1 MCEGRIREV
10 ASCRKR
16 LKWESCRLAFA
27 AILHS
32 PQIYPTTGCIYLEIH
47 NHILW
52 HENSSKMSAIEALYI
67 FDEHKYVSR
76 NTSTS
81 SLHYILIVQLS
92 TLILDHVYTNRPPPA
107 PTLLPLYLQQS
118 SPRPSIIYLPSLN
131 PPIILHS
138 IIQDNL
144 LFLSP
149 SSSDTEPL
157 LVLEFLHR
165 VADAL
170 EEFLGS
176 PLLASKIAAS
186 YDIVAQVVA
195 EMADAGVV
203 CQGEASALRDVVE
216 TGPGVLKNLLGS
228 LGATGSSPAL
238 SGSGGVAGPSV
249 LRPQIP
255 QAQSSQG
262 SAIPWRRS
270 NVRHTSNE
278 LYVDIVESLSVT
290 IAPSGRPLAA
300 FANGSVVFTAKVS
313 GVPDLL
319 LSLSTG
325 GKGAGMG
332 TRGDQLRRVMERAV
346 FHPCVR
352 LNKWKSEGVLSFV
365 PPDGRF
371 ALCGY
376 EADLLGAD
384 APLTSNATNKNS
396 ITNLNLPASIEV
408 STGLGS
414 SGADFEVRVT
424 PSASSATSVAAASL
438 QSNLGRSGT
447 SAFRTAGS
455 TSGDSK
461 NPSLEDLTVHV
472 PLPSAVR
479 NVSDLRASKGEA
491 HWSPV
496 EGYVEWKIPPKEF
509 GPSSAVLR
517 CTIQGPL
524 SDDDEDGKT
533 GSVMNGM
540 TATTYDYDEDSTYQQ
555 TQAESALSE
564 SNTGGRTSAASRTE
578 KNKEL
583 MPTSATLSFN
593 MKGWLASGL
602 KVESLLLDTNKS
614 RGLGADVK
622 PYKGVKY
629 VTVSRKGVEVRC

>member
-1 MCEGRIREV
+1 
-10 ASCRKR
+10 
-16 LKWESCRLAFA
+16 
-27 AILHS
+27 
-32 PQIYPTTGCIYLEIH
+32 
-47 NHILW
+47 
-52 HENSSKMSAIEALYI
+52 
-67 FDEHKYVSR
+67 
-76 NTSTS
+76 
-81 SLHYILIVQLS
+81 
-92 TLILDHVYTNRPPPA
+92 
-107 PTLLPLYLQQS
+107 
-118 SPRPSIIYLPSLN
+118 
-131 PPIILHS
+131 
-138 IIQDNL
+138 
-144 LFLSP
+144 
-149 SSSDTEPL
+149 
-157 LVLEFLHR
+157 
-165 VADAL
+165 
-170 EEFLGS
+170 
-176 PLLASKIAAS
+176 
-186 YDIVAQVVA
+186 
-195 EMADAGVV
+195 MADAGIV

-238 SGSGGVAGPSV
+238 SGSGGVAGPSI
-249 LRPQIP
+249 LRPQQMVS

-384 APLTSNATNKNS
+384 APLTSNTTNKNS
-396 ITNLNLPASIEV
+396 VSNLNLPASIEV

-414 SGADFEVRVT
+414 AGADFEVRVT
-424 PSASSATSVAAASL
+424 PSASATSAAAASL
-438 QSNLGRSGT
+438 QSNLGRSGVG
-447 SAFRTAGS
+447 AFRTAGS

-472 PLPSAVR
+472 PLPDTVR

-524 SDDDEDGKT
+524 EDEDEDGRT

-540 TATTYDYDEDSTYQQ
+540 TATTYDYDEDGMSSAYQQ
-555 TQAESALSE
+555 TQSETAAAESNS
-564 SNTGGRTSAASRTE
+564 GGRVSIASKTDR
-578 KNKEL
+578 NKEL
-583 MPTSATLSFN
+583 MPTSATLSFS